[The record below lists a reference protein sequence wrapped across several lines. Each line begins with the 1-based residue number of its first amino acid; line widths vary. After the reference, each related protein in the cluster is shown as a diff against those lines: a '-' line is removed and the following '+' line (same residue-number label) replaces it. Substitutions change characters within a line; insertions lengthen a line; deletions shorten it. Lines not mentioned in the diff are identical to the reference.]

1 MITTIVILSIVV
13 VLLVMHDISGIG
25 KSSDLESKNFELKA
39 DNYSL
44 KKKNKDLKNK
54 LSLVNQN
61 LKSLKGIR
69 QRCS

>member
-1 MITTIVILSIVV
+1 MITTIVILSIIV

-44 KKKNKDLKNK
+44 KKKNKDLKNR
-54 LSLVNQN
+54 LSLANQN
-61 LKSLKGIR
+61 FKSLQDLRK
-69 QRCS
+69 RCS